1 MRVVDP
7 DGVQIGIKGIDEA
20 LALAQEHGLDLV
32 EVAENANPPVCRIM
46 DFGKFKYM
54 EAQKSKEARRSS
66 AHTVVK
72 EIKYRPKIGKGDFDT
87 KTRQVAKFLQDGSR
101 VRVSIMFR
109 GREVQHPELGRRIL
123 DEVAEEVAEIAKV
136 DVAPRL
142 DGRNMV
148 MLLVPKKRAG
158 KPKAS
163 EPESVAEN
171 SRRA

>member
-1 MRVVDP
+1 VRVVDP

-66 AHTVVK
+66 SHTVVK

-87 KTRQVAKFLQDGSR
+87 KTRQITKFLQDGSR
-101 VRVSIMFR
+101 VKVSIMFR
-109 GREVQHPELGRRIL
+109 GRELQHPELGRRIL
-123 DEVAEEVAEIAKV
+123 DDVAEEVADIAKV
-136 DVAPRL
+136 DITPRL

-148 MLLVPKKRAG
+148 MLLVPKKRLN
-158 KPKAS
+158 KPK
-163 EPESVAEN
+163 EPGPEAVAEN
-171 SRRA
+171 SHQA